1 MGLYKGNPT
10 WREDVYQVEVD
21 DPVVGGDVQWRGEEA
36 TSGYSNAASQQLAD
50 RTTYLKEGLETLERS
65 IRNEVETQES
75 ASIKF
80 EGSGIIGDPLRA
92 NLKESLDT
100 IAWVRKDNTFTKDNF
115 FRGKTEV
122 ENPTS
127 NKGAVNLSTLNTELD
142 KKVDKQAGHGLYPDV
157 DKTKLAG
164 IQAGATKNQT
174 DAYLLSRANHTG
186 AQPISTVSGLQSSLD
201 SKVDKVAGKGLSTE
215 DFTTA
220 EKTKLSG
227 VATGATKNQ
236 TDAYLL
242 NRTNHTGSQA
252 ISTVSGLQTA
262 LDSKVN
268 NTDSRLS
275 DSREWTASTVSQ
287 AEAEAGTA
295 TTRRAFTA
303 QRVRQAIAAWWLS
316 VSTLFGRSLVEA
328 SDASDAK
335 AKLGLSTVA
344 TSGSYNDL
352 SNKPTIPTVPALL
365 PQAEATTG
373 TATTQRT
380 INAKVLKDTIDASV
394 STATNPL
401 QPKLTAG
408 TNVQISADN
417 VISSTNTTY
426 AGMSASEIGAG
437 TSTTTRSISSKV
449 LNDWLNGKGYSTQTL
464 VAGSNVSISGNTISA
479 VNTTYAGM
487 TQAEATA
494 GTVTTQR
501 LISPKVLV
509 DTISSAVSGGV
520 SADALIKA
528 QNLNDLPNK
537 ATARTN
543 LGLGSAAVADLGT
556 SVASAA
562 RGNHTH
568 AQYWD
573 IVNTTG
579 YAPTGNLD
587 DFSAGQG
594 GYVRSGTTNPN
605 APETGLDVITKAQ
618 FGDPDLLQIAY
629 PQRGVERLLMRTK
642 SSSGWGDWL
651 EFWHDGNFNPNTK
664 ANTATQVIAGN
675 GLSGGG
681 NLSANRTLTLGIPS
695 TLTSASTNSVST
707 TSHTHELGADV
718 KASLDKADS
727 ALQVGD
733 FGIGDKSASGGDAFD
748 VLVVERGIRYIN
760 TGVPEAGNI
769 VIGGEAGSA
778 GGALYVSRA
787 GEVFG
792 IGRSFST
799 WGDWRKMWDDSN
811 FSPDSKQDK
820 LTAGTN
826 ISISGNIISATN
838 TTYSAM
844 SVAELRTGTATT
856 SRVLTAKN
864 INDFAE
870 FVTLSG
876 TSIIPNLNSGRNF
889 TFTPTANSTINNPTN
904 ARSGQTGDIVIT
916 SGATAHTIGWG
927 TAWKFANGDYP
938 TLSASSITV
947 VSYKVVDANTIICAW
962 GGDIK

>member
-10 WREDVYQVEVD
+10 WREDVYQVEVE
-21 DPVVGGDVQWRGEEA
+21 DPVVGGDVQWRGEVA

-50 RTTYLKEGLETLERS
+50 RTVYLKEELETLERG

-80 EGSGIIGDPLRA
+80 EGKGIIGDPLRA

-122 ENPTS
+122 ENPKS
-127 NKGAVNLSTLNTELD
+127 NKGAVNLTTLNTGLD
-142 KKVDKQAGHGLYPDV
+142 KKVDKKAGHGLYPDV

-186 AQPISTVSGLQSSLD
+186 TQAISTVSGLQASLD

-242 NRTNHTGSQA
+242 SRTNHTGSQP
-252 ISTVSGLQTA
+252 INTVSGLQVA
-262 LDSKVN
+262 LDSKAD
-268 NTDSRLS
+268 NTDPRLS
-275 DSREWTASTVSQ
+275 NSREWTASTVSQ

-303 QRVRQAIAAWWLS
+303 QRVRQAIAAWWLTA
-316 VSTLFGRSLVEA
+316 STLFGRSLVGA

-335 AKLGLSTVA
+335 TKLGLSTVA

-352 SNKPTIPTVPALL
+352 SNKPTIPTVPALM

-380 INAKVLKDTIDASV
+380 INAKVLKDTIEASV
-394 STATNPL
+394 TTATNPL

-426 AGMSASEIGAG
+426 AGMSSAEIDAG

-487 TQAEATA
+487 TQAEADA
-494 GTVTTQR
+494 GTLTAQR

-509 DTISSAVSGGV
+509 DTISNAVSGGV

-528 QNLNDLPNK
+528 QNLNDLPDK
-537 ATARTN
+537 STARNN
-543 LGLGSAAVADLGT
+543 LGLGSAATRNVGESTSDLMQVGAFGLGASSTPSVVPAGGDIREVSNNGFYRSGSSDLGKPESST
-556 SVASAA
+556 GMGVIKFGWLGASWSTLILASPTTDKMWF
-562 RGNHTH
+562 H
-568 AQYWD
+568 
-573 IVNTTG
+573 NT
-579 YAPTGNLD
+579 
-587 DFSAGQG
+587 Q
-594 GYVRSGTTNPN
+594 SGTH
-605 APETGLDVITKAQ
+605 K
-618 FGDPDLLQIAY
+618 
-629 PQRGVERLLMRTK
+629 
-642 SSSGWGDWL
+642 GWN
-651 EFWHDGNFNPNTK
+651 EFFHTGNFNP
-664 ANTATQVIAGN
+664 
-675 GLSGGG
+675 
-681 NLSANRTLTLGIPS
+681 
-695 TLTSASTNSVST
+695 
-707 TSHTHELGADV
+707 
-718 KASLDKADS
+718 
-727 ALQVGD
+727 
-733 FGIGDKSASGGDAFD
+733 DA
-748 VLVVERGIRYIN
+748 
-760 TGVPEAGNI
+760 
-769 VIGGEAGSA
+769 
-778 GGALYVSRA
+778 
-787 GEVFG
+787 
-792 IGRSFST
+792 
-799 WGDWRKMWDDSN
+799 
-811 FSPDSKQDK
+811 KQDK

-826 ISISGNIISATN
+826 ITISGDTISATNTTYTTGTLAQLNTGTDTTGRLQTAKNLSDWLNGKGYVTTDTKYSAGNGLTLSGTTFSLPVTVSGSGSYVQSVVQNSSGITVTLGTPPN

-844 SVAELRTGTATT
+844 SVAEMRAGTATT

-870 FVTLSG
+870 FVALSG
-876 TSIIPNLNSGRNF
+876 ISVTPNLNSGRNF
-889 TFTPTANSTINNPTN
+889 TFNPTANSTINNPTN

-916 SGATAHTIGWG
+916 SGATDHTIGWG
-927 TAWKFANGDYP
+927 TAWKFANGNYP
-938 TLSASSITV
+938 TVKPDSITV